1 MSHSLGRS
9 VVVSLL
15 MGAVIAGLMAV
26 PALLRGDSWQAAG
39 SGQDYLIRAVT
50 GAVTWFLIDLV
61 KIGLRSLRRRPV

>member
-15 MGAVIAGLMAV
+15 MGAVIAGLLAV
-26 PALLRGDSWQAAG
+26 PALLRGDGWQAAG